1 MTCDDFKRSFLVKE
15 EDDCVWTGI
24 NASMEDVG
32 WQSVCMYVT
41 CVDGCLPE
49 EGFVNYFKLPFCSF
63 RGSLAAATPL
73 LVLWLLILFLALG
86 LVADNFFCPCL
97 ASMSDTLGLSQNVA
111 GVTLLA
117 LGNGAPDL
125 FSTFSA
131 IQSSSDSNDAAA
143 LAVGEMYGAGMFVV
157 AVVVSGLVCAAGRFR
172 IARRPFIRD
181 LVVYLLA
188 ILWLL
193 FVFHDGVVT
202 LLEAILCICLYFIYV
217 LVVAIGPKVYRHLQL
232 KRSADGDLELQ
243 GPSEAS
249 GSEERNYDISS
260 STARISSSTARI
272 SGSIA
277 RQISLFASY
286 AESSDSES
294 EQVEDPEETTETTDV
309 DSSDSH
315 SIAKTESEW
324 QVVLRRL
331 QPFSRQEFLSQGCC
345 GKVFGIIQ
353 APLLVLLKMAI
364 LYVDPDDADEGW
376 SRYLYAIQINTS
388 SSIIIFGCKVAFVQL
403 GASGIPLLVPVLG
416 VALVAAASV
425 LCCTGEKPPRFHR
438 AFAFLAFAVCMVCSY
453 VIANELVEVLQV
465 LGNIFGVSNAILGAT
480 VLAWGNS
487 IGDLVA
493 NSAMAKNGYP
503 QMAFGACFGGPALNV
518 LLGMGVAS
526 TYKAA
531 TSEGHL
537 FLLQSPSSRTKL
549 FFSGGFLAGMLASLL
564 IVVAVTR
571 FHIGKPV
578 AIYLSFL
585 YLIFLAAVISIEVVG
600 V

>member
-1 MTCDDFKRSFLVKE
+1 MLTCDDFKRSFLVKE
-15 EDDCVWTGI
+15 EDDCVWTSI
-24 NASMEDVG
+24 NASREDVG
-32 WQSVCMYVT
+32 WQGVCMYVT
-41 CVDGCLPE
+41 CVESCLPD
-49 EGFVNYFKLPFCSF
+49 EGFVNYYKLPFCSF
-63 RGSLAAATPL
+63 RGSVAPAVSL

-86 LVADNFFCPCL
+86 TVADNFFCPCL

-131 IQSSSDSNDAAA
+131 IQSSNANNDAVS

-157 AVVVSGLVCAAGRFR
+157 AIVVTGLVLSAGRFK
-172 IARRPFIRD
+172 ISRRPFIRD

-193 FVFHDGVVT
+193 YVFHDNT
-202 LLEAILCICLYFIYV
+202 IHLHESILCVGLYVLYV
-217 LVVAIGPKVYRHLQL
+217 LVVAIGPKVYQHLQFR
-232 KRSADGDLELQ
+232 KSPDGDLEAQ

-249 GSEERNYDISS
+249 ALEDGAFERSHGPDLVAGM
-260 STARISSSTARI
+260 STNL
-272 SGSIA
+272 A
-277 RQISLFASY
+277 RQISAYASY
-286 AESSDSES
+286 AASPASES
-294 EQVEDPEETTETTDV
+294 QQDEDPEETTETTDV
-309 DSSDSH
+309 DSSVSQ
-315 SIAKTESEW
+315 SIAETEW

-331 QPFSRQEFLSQGCC
+331 QPFTRQEFMSQACS

-353 APLLVLLKMAI
+353 APLLVLLKLTI
-364 LYVDPDDADEGW
+364 LYVDPDEADEGW
-376 SRYLYAIQINTS
+376 SRYLYAFQIITS
-388 SSIIIFGCKVAFVQL
+388 SSIIIFGCNFAFVQL

-416 VALVAAASV
+416 VALVTAALV
-425 LCCTGEKPPRFHR
+425 LCCTGEKPPRCHR

-465 LGNIFGVSNAILGAT
+465 LGNICGVSNAILGAT

-493 NSAMAKNGYP
+493 NSAMAKNGFP

-526 TYKAA
+526 IYKAA
-531 TSEGHL
+531 TSESHS
-537 FLLQSPSSRTKL
+537 FTVIRSTKL
-549 FFSGGFLAGMLASLL
+549 TFSGCFLAGMLASLL
-564 IVVAVTR
+564 CVVAVTR
-571 FHIGKPV
+571 FYIGKPV

-585 YLIFLAAVISIEVVG
+585 YLIFLAIIISIEVTG
-600 V
+600 